1 MEEKI
6 NTVLVSIIACDSL
19 CTRNVL
25 THEYGLGA
33 RNDAF
38 SSFSTCLS
46 RKTESQNPHSLN

>member
-38 SSFSTCLS
+38 SSFSRPAKVEKPKVKILIV
-46 RKTESQNPHSLN
+46 